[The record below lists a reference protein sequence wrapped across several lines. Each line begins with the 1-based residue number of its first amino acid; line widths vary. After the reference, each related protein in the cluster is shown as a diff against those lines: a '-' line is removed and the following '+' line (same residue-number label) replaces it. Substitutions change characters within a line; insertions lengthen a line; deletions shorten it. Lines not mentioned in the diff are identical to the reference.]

1 MWRTKS
7 KKGEE
12 KSQMKKI
19 LWCVVCGRPSEC
31 LQTSKA
37 WEKIKEDKAIW
48 ENLSY
53 FCAFLFTIED
63 DKQRPALGLFFPDSE
78 GEPLSRS
85 DVLNERVKGQELK
98 MSDITEKGGEFWEN
112 ERAALWASQKKKKM
126 CFIFQNRNLENSP
139 AGGPVCLMGVSN
151 RTDANPPGQ
160 WPAALPKGWRS
171 MSFWELPGH
180 ESLLFLLHKEV

>member
-98 MSDITEKGGEFWEN
+98 TSDITEKGGEFWEN
-112 ERAALWASQKKKKM
+112 ERAALWASQKKKNVFYLSK
-126 CFIFQNRNLENSP
+126 
-139 AGGPVCLMGVSN
+139 
-151 RTDANPPGQ
+151 
-160 WPAALPKGWRS
+160 
-171 MSFWELPGH
+171 
-180 ESLLFLLHKEV
+180 